1 METTAGIFLQV
12 LQFFSKQPFSK
23 ILFQKTAYVWFVEY
37 ECNLLPGYGDGDDVH
52 MAGSFTVEPCVK
64 VCTAYKRT
72 TNSLTNGISLKPN
85 DCFCEVNMTAAT
97 VVAGWKSCFL
107 QEKIIGPTGNPLLI
121 LFVFDF
127 PFYLTMAIHS

>member
-1 METTAGIFLQV
+1 MNVICSLDMVTEMMCIWH
-12 LQFFSKQPFSK
+12 P
-23 ILFQKTAYVWFVEY
+23 AY
-37 ECNLLPGYGDGDDVH
+37 
-52 MAGSFTVEPCVK
+52 FTVEPCVK

-97 VVAGWKSCFL
+97 GVAGWKSCFL
-107 QEKIIGPTGNPLLI
+107 QEKIIAPTGNLLLI